1 LIQLL
6 QKFKPYHRLIQ
17 NFTSLSILQIA
28 NYLFPLIVLPYIVRV
43 LGPAKYG
50 LINFAV
56 AFIAYFNLISDYGF
70 SLSGTKEVSIIRD
83 DKEKLSKTFSAIIT
97 IKLLLSI
104 VSFLFFIAIVYFI
117 PFFKNNW
124 EVYVL
129 SYGFVIGGVLFPS
142 WFYLGIEQM
151 KYITI
156 IQVLIRSIITVL
168 IFILIKEESDY
179 LLLVL
184 LYSITQVMIGIS
196 GLLVARFKFQIRLKV
211 PTLDDLKV
219 RIKSGWNIFQS
230 MIAINIYTTSN
241 TFILGLFAS
250 EAVVGYYAAADKIR
264 TAFQGVQSVLSQSVF
279 PFVNNLLK
287 ESFDKFINFNKKL
300 IFFAGGIGLILTI
313 TLFLFAPGITSL
325 ILGEQY
331 LQSADIL
338 RIISIVPFLV
348 SLSNVF
354 GIQIM
359 LPLGH
364 DKTFNK
370 IITTAAFIHIILL
383 LTLIPEYFAIGTAVS
398 VVITELLVTLLMFLF
413 VVRSR
418 ILYKKSHLRY

>member
-1 LIQLL
+1 
-6 QKFKPYHRLIQ
+6 
-17 NFTSLSILQIA
+17 
-28 NYLFPLIVLPYIVRV
+28 VRV

-50 LINFAV
+50 LINFAA

-70 SLSGTKEVSIIRD
+70 SLSGTKEVAIIRD

-104 VSFLFFIAIVYFI
+104 VSFLFFFAIVYFI

-151 KYITI
+151 KYITM
-156 IQVLIRSIITVL
+156 IQVLIRSIITAL

-211 PTLDDLKV
+211 PALDELKV
-219 RIKSGWNIFQS
+219 RLKSGWNIFQS
-230 MIAINIYTTSN
+230 TIAINIYTTSN

-264 TAFQGVQSVLSQSVF
+264 IAFHGILSILSQSVF
-279 PFVNNLLK
+279 PYVNNLYK
-287 ESFDKFINFNKKL
+287 ESYQKFKSFIRSLLKIETVIGFAISCVL
-300 IFFAGGIGLILTI
+300 FIFSYQI
-313 TLFLFAPGITSL
+313 TDFL
-325 ILGEQY
+325 LGEKFAT
-331 LQSADIL
+331 SGEIL
-338 RIISIVPFLV
+338 RIISVLPFLV
-348 SLSNVF
+348 SISNVF
-354 GIQIM
+354 GIQTM
-359 LPLGH
+359 LTMGY
-364 DKTFNK
+364 DKDFNK
-370 IITTAAFIHIILL
+370 IISSAATVHIIVLFIL
-383 LTLIPEYFAIGTAVS
+383 VPKYFAIGTSVAVA
-398 VVITELLVTLLMFLF
+398 ITEFIVLILTFLF
-413 VVRSR
+413 
-418 ILYKKSHLRY
+418 IYKRKLL